1 MTIYGLVIAA
11 IHLVFAAGGVA
22 LFCLGGL
29 GGLRVR
35 RYRIDLTL
43 TLKQRL
49 WCSAMGLM
57 MLAIA
62 WSHFSGWESGA

>member
-1 MTIYGLVIAA
+1 MTIYGVVIAA
-11 IHLVFAAGGVA
+11 IHVVFAAGGVA

-29 GGLRVR
+29 GSLRIR

-49 WCSAMGLM
+49 WSTGMGVML
-57 MLAIA
+57 LAIA
-62 WSHFSGWESGA
+62 WSFFGG

>member
-1 MTIYGLVIAA
+1 MTVFGLARTAIYALIAA
-11 IHLVFAAGGVA
+11 AGVA

-29 GGLRVR
+29 GSLRIR

-49 WCSAMGLM
+49 WSTAMGV
-57 MLAIA
+57 MLLAVA
-62 WSHFSGWESGA
+62 WSFFSG

>member
-1 MTIYGLVIAA
+1 MTVFGLARAA
-11 IHLVFAAGGVA
+11 IYLLIAVAGVA
-22 LFCLGGL
+22 FFCLGGL
-29 GGLRVR
+29 GSLRIR

-49 WCSAMGLM
+49 WSTGMGLM

-62 WSHFSGWESGA
+62 WSFFSG